1 MEEDHGVDFVGFEL
15 MKAKKIWPPAE
26 WSAWNVAAVDGD
38 EVSTKVLELSPSRL
52 PLEEDCNR
60 SFESSAMHSAHNP
73 CLGIGNSS

>member
-15 MKAKKIWPPAE
+15 MKAK
-26 WSAWNVAAVDGD
+26 NVAAVDGD

-73 CLGIGNSS
+73 CFGIGNSS

>member
-38 EVSTKVLELSPSRL
+38 EVST
-52 PLEEDCNR
+52 
-60 SFESSAMHSAHNP
+60 
-73 CLGIGNSS
+73 